1 MGPLTAAIVFQF
13 YKVRLELIG
22 LTGDADV
29 VYEFQFYKVRLEGV
43 ASTALSGAIGNFNS
57 IK

>member
-29 VYEFQFYKVRLEGV
+29 VYEFQFYKVRLEQHKFFV
-43 ASTALSGAIGNFNS
+43 L
-57 IK
+57 